1 IRCERPAVGSF
12 WAGLVRL
19 VSKHAGPGGLRRSK
33 LSAPEMSE
41 KCQKLEGG
49 YGPLSRN
56 PPRVWSGRPDSNRRR
71 PAWEAGILPLNY
83 GRPAPPILRIV
94 ERRRYCDS
102 LSDMLKAWM
111 TSSLRAF
118 QLTRLL
124 TP

>member
-1 IRCERPAVGSF
+1 MGDLLSSVPKPSVAAGRP
-12 WAGLVRL
+12 
-19 VSKHAGPGGLRRSK
+19 RSQ

>member
-1 IRCERPAVGSF
+1 MLPARHAERPR
-12 WAGLVRL
+12 AGLCFCPDP
-19 VSKHAGPGGLRRSK
+19 KPGSRAQSGE
-33 LSAPEMSE
+33 AIGTEMSE
-41 KCQKLEGG
+41 RCQKLEGAT
-49 YGPLSRN
+49 GPRARSPLRN
-56 PPRVWSGRPDSNRRR
+56 WSGRPDSNRRR

-83 GRPAPPILRIV
+83 GRPAPPIVRIG